1 MGLGLGAE
9 EESWGWASAARVG
22 AVDMRCALALRLAAV
37 VPSLALTALCLRYTG
52 QAEQHPH
59 GEERRDDRREAG
71 IRPGAVNEDGA
82 RAWLT

>member
-1 MGLGLGAE
+1 
-9 EESWGWASAARVG
+9 
-22 AVDMRCALALRLAAV
+22 MRRALALCLAAV
-37 VPSLALTALCLRYTG
+37 VPSVAVTALCQRYAG

-71 IRPGAVNEDGA
+71 IRPGAVNKDGA